1 MHRQGEQSGAVCKQ
15 RSPDAEKKE
24 DWLKK
29 RGGGDQEI
37 CSDGSINGGICA
49 EGGEKAALM
58 QEGWLW
64 ERYWD
69 I

>member
-1 MHRQGEQSGAVCKQ
+1 MVLYVSKGAQMQ
-15 RSPDAEKKE
+15 RKKKIG
-24 DWLKK
+24 LKK
-29 RGGGDQEI
+29 GGGGDQEI